1 MTGSREP
8 YWPWE
13 RDDLGIRVDGRA
25 MDQLAFL
32 FAECRELGLLISEHM
47 PLDTPGHQ
55 REAAAHLSRLVSQAR
70 RREGDL

>member
-1 MTGSREP
+1 MTVHREP

-25 MDQLAFL
+25 MDELAFL

-55 REAAAHLSRLVSQAR
+55 RGAVMHLTRIVTQAR
-70 RREGDL
+70 QGGAP